1 MKYFLFTVIILLSL
15 TVVFLA
21 VKLYL
26 VKRTAREI
34 EHSFKEKLRKDT
46 NTLIDVSCRDKD
58 MISLADTLNKDLA
71 LIRELRHRYTQGDI
85 ELKNAIANISHDL
98 RTPLTA
104 ICGYLE
110 LLKSEEKTPDINRCL
125 EIIENRTEAMKKLIE
140 ELFQYSLVACPENA
154 LNFEDVSVNGVLE
167 ESIAAYYAS
176 FKEKGIEPQITIT
189 KQKIIR
195 SLDKNA
201 LLRIFANILGN
212 ALKYSDG
219 DLDITLTD
227 SGKVIFANTASKLDE
242 IQVGKIFDRFYTV
255 ENARSST
262 GLGLSIA
269 RSLAERMN
277 AAITASYSNKKLS
290 VIVDFGEENALE
302 VHV

>member
-1 MKYFLFTVIILLSL
+1 MKIAFVSVLFLVILILSL
-15 TVVFLA
+15 RIIFI
-21 VKLYL
+21 K
-26 VKRTAREI
+26 
-34 EHSFKEKLRKDT
+34 
-46 NTLIDVSCRDKD
+46 
-58 MISLADTLNKDLA
+58 
-71 LIRELRHRYTQGDI
+71 RELRNINLQIKEILETDTNAMITVSTTDKVILQTATTLNQNIRDLRKK
-85 ELKNAIANISHDL
+85 ELQLQSKNDEISTAITNISHDL

-110 LLKSEEKTPDINRCL
+110 LLKTEEKSPEVNRCL
-125 EIIENRTEAMKKLIE
+125 EIIENRTEAMKKLTE

-154 LNFEDVSVNGVLE
+154 LNFEEVSVNGALE

-176 FKEKGIEPQITIT
+176 FKEKGIEPLITIS

-201 LLRIFANILGN
+201 LLRIFANILSN

-227 SGKVIFANTASKLDE
+227 SGEVIFANTAPKLDE